1 MTYKLILERWSR
13 YLNESQDANL
23 EAAKELLRKNAHL
36 QKYADG
42 LTADNLREAG
52 DYIFLVMPDTFTHAK
67 SSHTRQSDLPGSKFN
82 DDIVNDEGLA
92 NLVVNF
98 LKSAG
103 SPEVDVT
110 PYGTKLKWFNV
121 DYGKPIG
128 LDSIIRKDDAKNSK
142 ARIYDYREKIGNNK
156 ALPAILSQGLTVV
169 DAKGNEVK
177 GITAENIPE
186 GEFYIKQDVPVID
199 GPLQPTNKFNLIVAD
214 LGEIDGK
221 KLVSLVTTFPGV
233 SEPKAMNKKD
243 YADLGY
249 YFLTGK

>member
-13 YLNESQDANL
+13 YLNESEDSTL
-23 EAAKELLRKNAHL
+23 EAAKELLRKNTHL

-42 LTADNLREAG
+42 LTPANLKEAG
-52 DYIFLVMPDTFTHAK
+52 NYIFLSMPDTFTHTK

-82 DDIVNDEGLA
+82 DEIINDESLT
-92 NLVVNF
+92 NLVVDF
-98 LKSAG
+98 LKNADT
-103 SPEVDVT
+103 PEVDSG

-121 DYGKPIG
+121 DYGKQIG
-128 LDSIIRKDDAKNSK
+128 LDSIVHKDDVKGSK
-142 ARIYDYREKIGNNK
+142 SRIYDYREKIGNNSR
-156 ALPAILSQGLTVV
+156 LPAILSQGLTVV

-186 GEFYIKQDVPVID
+186 GEFYIKQDVHVID
-199 GPLQPTNKFNLIVAD
+199 GPLRPTNKFNLIVAD
-214 LGEIDGK
+214 LGEINGK